1 MKKSIFLLL
10 LFGNLLGFA
19 QKVDWVNA
27 PMNPIAFEYKKEHF
41 NLKGDVYSYGK
52 RVFSEKGNLIYEKT
66 SSNGVHYLYKNG
78 LLYANSEGRL
88 YEFNSQGYLTK
99 LTYASLG
106 IQTINYTY
114 NAKGFVNQRSR
125 LKRAQ

>member
-52 RVFSEKGNLIYEKT
+52 RDFSEEGNLIYEKT
-66 SSNGVHYLYKNG
+66 FSNGVHYLYKMDCSTQIQKEG
-78 LLYANSEGRL
+78 ITNSIARD
-88 YEFNSQGYLTK
+88 
-99 LTYASLG
+99 
-106 IQTINYTY
+106 I
-114 NAKGFVNQRSR
+114 
-125 LKRAQ
+125 